1 MERIKKIVLTALVFG
16 ICSMSCGS
24 SPAWGQM
31 PEKEPYKDAGQK
43 APIQLGEVVV
53 TATKFPTDIERV
65 PGRIEVITAKEIEDM
80 PFERIDELLQQV
92 SGVQTNRAHGFF
104 ELSPQVTMRGLGG
117 NEPGRTLVLI
127 DGAPVS
133 VGDSG
138 NMRWNR
144 VNLADIERI
153 EVFKGPG
160 SSIYGSNAMG
170 GVINIITKSPEKS
183 VEGEVSAGYGS
194 FETKQGAVRMGGKQ
208 AGGQGFFGQVAAT
221 ILDSD
226 GYTSLTEDSRD
237 YDNRIDRFVE
247 ELTLNTKVG
256 YSFDEGNSIELSH
269 SHFDDRRSEGY
280 KYNIDEGGHRDFDTN
295 SFNLL
300 YKGSHKQWQWRMS
313 GYYQREEYYWHRDFE
328 KPDSL
333 YTVNSDRDDYGSTL
347 SLAGDVGEWSTL
359 IFGGDIRISGVDAI
373 DDYDLS
379 DEYAK
384 NKGKLD
390 QYAIYLQDEFRLLDN
405 RLVLVGGIRYDMARF
420 HNGAYASN
428 ISPFDQLTTEMDD
441 NDWEAF
447 SPKLSARYH
456 FTDKLSLYGSYS
468 RGFRAPILDA
478 LCRYGIFHG
487 RFYDANPDL
496 ENETLDSFEI
506 GGDAKFFNALD
517 LSVSAYYSRGK
528 DFIYSVDTGETRFL
542 WGRDRSVYVMDNVTE
557 VEILGFET
565 DLTYRFNQDVNL
577 DVHYTYNESTI
588 EAFDKRPE
596 LEGKTLEYVPKH
608 SVSAGINYLNPIVN
622 ARLVLNHIGNQYSD
636 DMNTEEIDGYETV
649 DVKLWRE
656 LDFLSPGMTASLTV
670 QNLLDE
676 TYLRSEDEKSPG
688 MFAIGEIKYEW

>member
-1 MERIKKIVLTALVFG
+1 MDRTKKIVLTALVSG
-16 ICSMSCGS
+16 ICATAFWASQ
-24 SPAWGQM
+24 ALGQTQEA
-31 PEKEPYKDAGQK
+31 EKSKDASRQR
-43 APIQLGEVVV
+43 AVHVGEVVV
-53 TATKFPTDIERV
+53 TATQFPTDIERV
-65 PGRIEVITAKEIEDM
+65 PGRIAVITAEEIEEM
-80 PFERIDELLQQV
+80 PYERVDELLQQV
-92 SGVQTNRAHGFF
+92 SGVQTNRTNGIF

-170 GVINIITKSPEKS
+170 GVINIITKRPEKS

-194 FETKQGAVRMGGKQ
+194 FDTKQGSVRLGGKQ
-208 AGGQGFFGQVAAT
+208 AGAQGFFGQVAAT

-247 ELTLNTKVG
+247 EFTLNTKVG
-256 YSFDEGNSIELSH
+256 YSLDEGNSIELTH
-269 SHFDDRRSEGY
+269 SYFDDRRGEGY

-295 SFNLL
+295 SLNLL
-300 YKGSHKQWQWRMS
+300 YKGGHGKWQWRMN
-313 GYYQREEYYWHRDFE
+313 GYYQREEYFWHRDF
-328 KPDSL
+328 KDSASL
-333 YTVNSDRDDYGSTL
+333 YTVNSDRDDYGAKL
-347 SLAGDVGEWSTL
+347 SLSGDIAEWSTL
-359 IFGGDIRISGVDAI
+359 IFGGDIRISSVDAI

-390 QYAIYLQDEFRLLDN
+390 QYAIYLQDEFRLLED
-405 RLVLVGGIRYDMARF
+405 RLVLVGGVRYDTAKF
-420 HNGAYASN
+420 HDGAYASN

-456 FTDKLSLYGSYS
+456 FTDKFSTYGSYS

-487 RFYDANPDL
+487 RFYDASPNL
-496 ENETLDSFEI
+496 ENETLDSFEL

-517 LSVSAYYSRGK
+517 LSVSGYYSKGK
-528 DFIYSVDTGETRFL
+528 DFIYSVDAGETRFL
-542 WGRDRSVYVMDNVTE
+542 WGRDRSVYIMDNVTE
-557 VEILGFET
+557 VEILGIET
-565 DLTYRFNQDVNL
+565 DLTYRFNNDV
-577 DVHYTYNESTI
+577 DMFVHYTYNESTI
-588 EAFDKRPE
+588 EAFDERPE
-596 LEGKTLEYVPKH
+596 LEGKTLEYVPEH

-622 ARLVLNHIGNQYSD
+622 ARVVFNHIGDQYSD
-636 DMNTEEIDGYETV
+636 DLNTEKINGYETV

-656 LDFLSPGMTASLTV
+656 LDFLLPGMTASLSV
-670 QNLLDE
+670 QNLFDE

-688 MFAIGEIKYEW
+688 IFAIGEIRYEW